1 MIREFQTS
9 DVERTREIHEENGL
23 PENCFPD
30 LADPLFVVKLA
41 VEHDGKPVMA
51 SFLKGA
57 SELFLIVDHSAG
69 TPEERWEWLQQLTV
83 EMKSRAWAL
92 GLDQMSAWIPPEI
105 ADSFEKRLIELG
117 FTESKW
123 RCFTCNL

>member
-1 MIREFQTS
+1 MIREFQLS
-9 DVERTREIHEENGL
+9 DIERTREIHEANGL

-30 LADPLFVVKLA
+30 LSDPLFVVKLA
-41 VEHDGKPVMA
+41 VEHEGKAVMA

-57 SELFLIVDHSAG
+57 SELFLVVDHNAG
-69 TPEERWEWLQQLTV
+69 TPAERWEWLQQLTE
-83 EMKSRAWAL
+83 EMKKKAWEL

-105 ADSFEKRLIELG
+105 AESFEKRLIELG